1 VTPPPDS
8 PLDAPVIPDAT
19 ESPAELT
26 APGAS
31 EAEAAPVAPPPRATV
46 TLAGFQTVV
55 GLTGAMIS
63 ILGTLMAVTGV
74 FTAGPGKGEVV
85 AVIMEAKSDRAVS
98 GAIVEIL
105 TPGKAPVATLPLNA
119 LGQASFVLVEGPY
132 QLRVSH
138 PQYAAAV
145 RQLQVLPG
153 QTAEIRV
160 RLRAG
165 ASGPLGQV
173 NHASRNGLSSRQPKR
188 SE

>member
-1 VTPPPDS
+1 MTPPPDS
-8 PLDAPVIPDAT
+8 PLDAPVIPDTT
-19 ESPAELT
+19 ESPAALT
-26 APGAS
+26 TPGAS
-31 EAEAAPVAPPPRATV
+31 EAEAGAVAPPPRATI
-46 TLAGFQTVV
+46 TLAGFQTFV
-55 GLTGAMIS
+55 GLTAGMIS

-74 FTAGPGKGEVV
+74 FSGPGKGEVV
-85 AVIMEAKSDRAVS
+85 AVIMEATTDRAVS

-105 TPGKAPVATLPLNA
+105 TTGKAPVATLPLNA

-165 ASGPLGQV
+165 ASGPLGRGERAVQ
-173 NHASRNGLSSRQPKR
+173 NGASALPRPIIR
-188 SE
+188 

>member
-1 VTPPPDS
+1 MTPPPDS
-8 PLDAPVIPDAT
+8 PLDTPDIPDTT
-19 ESPAELT
+19 ESPATLT

-31 EAEAAPVAPPPRATV
+31 EAEAAPVAPAPRATV
-46 TLAGFQTVV
+46 TLAGFQTFV
-55 GLTGAMIS
+55 GLTAGMIS
-63 ILGTLMAVTGV
+63 ILGTLLAVTGV
-74 FTAGPGKGEVV
+74 FRGPGKGEVV
-85 AVIMEAKSDRAVS
+85 AVIIEAKSDRAVS

-173 NHASRNGLSSRQPKR
+173 DHAPRNGVSGRRSKR